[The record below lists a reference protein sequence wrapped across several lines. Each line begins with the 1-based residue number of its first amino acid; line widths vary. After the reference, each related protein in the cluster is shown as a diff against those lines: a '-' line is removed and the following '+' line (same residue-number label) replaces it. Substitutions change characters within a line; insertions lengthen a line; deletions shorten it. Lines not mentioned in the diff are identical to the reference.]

1 MRELF
6 FREAFMQ
13 EKNFL
18 MESVIIRQRDYGEND
33 RIITILGME
42 HGKIPAIAKGVRK
55 QSSNLRGP
63 TTLFAHSRLAL
74 YRGRG
79 NLFTVTQG
87 ETLNPFLSLRE
98 DLTKI
103 VYASYVAELLD
114 VGLPEGKPH
123 DDVFLLAL
131 ATFSLFD
138 LHGDLPLAARFFELR
153 FLRQLGLAPDLE
165 GCRVCGR
172 RLFSSTF
179 TLSPLHGG
187 LLCAACHGKAAGLV
201 SAGTAQV
208 MRQLLNMD
216 LHKLP
221 SLKLSRQNHQE
232 MREAVI
238 PYLDY
243 HLDYSAKARVFLDS
257 LGET

>member
-1 MRELF
+1 
-6 FREAFMQ
+6 MQ

-18 MESVIIRQRDYGEND
+18 MESLVIRQRDYGEND
-33 RIITILGME
+33 KIITILGKE
-42 HGKIPAIAKGVRK
+42 FGKIPAIAKGVRK
-55 QSSNLRGP
+55 QNSALRGP

-79 NLFTVTQG
+79 SLCTVTQG

-103 VYASYVAELLD
+103 AYASYIAELLD
-114 VGLPEGKPH
+114 AGLPEGKPH

-131 ATFSLFD
+131 ATFSLLELHDD
-138 LHGDLPLAARFFELR
+138 LALAARFFELR

-172 RLFSSTF
+172 KLFSSSF
-179 TLSPLHGG
+179 ALSPLRGG
-187 LLCAACHGKAAGLV
+187 LLCHACHGSAAGLI

-208 MRQLLNMD
+208 MRQLLSID

-221 SLKLSRQNHQE
+221 SLKISRQNHQE
-232 MREAVI
+232 MKEAVI

-257 LGET
+257 L